1 MTSIGVLLP
10 TPISIVLLIDRMSKL
25 EEVRHGI
32 ARCEHCGAIQPVEV
46 RPDED
51 LSTLG
56 NPTCECGSNAFRL
69 IE

>member
-1 MTSIGVLLP
+1 
-10 TPISIVLLIDRMSKL
+10 MSKC
-25 EEVRHGI
+25 EKVRHGI

-51 LSTLG
+51 LSALG